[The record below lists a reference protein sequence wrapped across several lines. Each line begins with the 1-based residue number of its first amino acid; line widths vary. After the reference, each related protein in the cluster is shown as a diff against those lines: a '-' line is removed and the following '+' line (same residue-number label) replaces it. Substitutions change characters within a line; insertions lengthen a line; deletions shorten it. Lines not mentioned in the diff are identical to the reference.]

1 MGFLLYEVFSSFAS
15 LGVALYYSWKL
26 TLVIISS
33 FPIAATGLYFV
44 SRRLGPAIEAQKREL
59 TQASKYAN
67 TAMSSIITVKAY
79 NGQDHEIWQY
89 YETIKKVAACYLIQ
103 AAANAMQYGITK
115 FVMVSIFVQGFWFG
129 LYLVDKGIDPGHVLT
144 TFYACLNAMQAM
156 ETVLPEWMVL
166 AKGISAGQTLQ
177 SIRVQMQNGRKVT
190 KMVGSLRPR
199 VCFGDIE
206 LNQVSS

>member
-26 TLVIISS
+26 SLVIISS

-79 NGQDHEIWQY
+79 NGQEHEIWQY

-115 FVMVSIFVQGFWFG
+115 FVMVSIFVQGM
-129 LYLVDKGIDPGHVLT
+129 DPGHVLT